1 MSTTTDT
8 RPHPTTGWEPD
19 LPVSDSLLRRFL
31 FCWASACQAFAVS
44 AGGRALRTDGF
55 AAADYGRPSGW
66 FNSATLLAPPDPANF
81 DALLD
86 EIEAF
91 FASGSGDVWLWS
103 AWPTPDLA
111 PRGWRLEGHPPLLV
125 RPPAALVPPPDCPPV
140 DVVDVTD
147 AAGLAE
153 WERVAAEGYPLPEL
167 LPVQP
172 GSIAD
177 PRLLADPRLRFAL
190 GREGGQAVSLGA
202 LFVEAG
208 IGCFTL
214 GVTRPGARGRGH
226 WRAHAIRRLLAA
238 PDLWMTGIFSDYSR
252 PPAERLGFLPLF
264 RFTLW
269 TRARPGAEP
278 VPTLQQT
285 RSTP

>member
-1 MSTTTDT
+1 MSSTTDT
-8 RPHPTTGWEPD
+8 RRHLTTGWESD
-19 LPVSDSLLRRFL
+19 VPVDDSILRRFL
-31 FCWASACQAFAVS
+31 YCWASACATFAAA
-44 AGGRALRTDGF
+44 AGGRTLRTPDF

-66 FNSATLLAPPDPANF
+66 FNSATLLAPPDPARF
-81 DALLD
+81 DAVLD
-86 EIEAF
+86 DVEAF
-91 FASGSGDVWLWS
+91 FGSGTGEAMLLS
-103 AWPTPDLA
+103 AWPLPDLA
-111 PRGWRLEGHPPLLV
+111 PRGWRLQGHPPLLV
-125 RPPAALVPPPDCPPV
+125 RPPAGLVPPPACPPV
-140 DVVDVTD
+140 DIFDVAD

-172 GSIAD
+172 GTLAD
-177 PRLLADPRLRFAL
+177 PSLLDDPRLRFTV
-190 GREGGQAVSLGA
+190 GREDGEAVSLGA

-214 GVTRPGARGRGH
+214 GVTQPSARGRGH
-226 WRAHAIRRLLAA
+226 WRGHAIRRLLAA

-269 TRARPGAEP
+269 ARPRPGAEP
-278 VPTLQQT
+278 VQT
-285 RSTP
+285 RRSAR

>member
-1 MSTTTDT
+1 MSNAVADT
-8 RPHPTTGWEPD
+8 RRHLTTGWEPD
-19 LPVSDSLLRRFL
+19 LPVGDSLLRRFL
-31 FCWASACQAFAVS
+31 VCWASACETFAIA
-44 AGGRALRTDGF
+44 AGGRALQTADF

-66 FNSATLLAPPDPANF
+66 FNAATLLAPPDATRV

-91 FASGSGDVWLWS
+91 FGPGTGDVWLWS

-111 PRGWRLEGHPPLLV
+111 CRGWRLEGHPPLLV
-125 RPPAALVPPPDCPPV
+125 RPPAALVPPPARPPV
-140 DVVDVTD
+140 EVIEVAD
-147 AAGLAE
+147 AVGLAE

-172 GSIAD
+172 GTIAD
-177 PRLLADPRLRFAL
+177 PRLLGDPRLRFTL
-190 GREGGQAVSLGA
+190 GREEGEAVSLGA
-202 LFVEAG
+202 LFAEAG

-214 GVTRPGARGRGH
+214 GVTRPSARGRGH
-226 WRAHAIRRLLAA
+226 WRAHAVHRLLAA
-238 PDLWMTGIFSDYSR
+238 PDLWMTGIFSDHSR
-252 PPAERLGFLPLF
+252 PSAERLGFVPLF

-269 TRARPGAEP
+269 TRPRAGARPAD
-278 VPTLQQT
+278 TT